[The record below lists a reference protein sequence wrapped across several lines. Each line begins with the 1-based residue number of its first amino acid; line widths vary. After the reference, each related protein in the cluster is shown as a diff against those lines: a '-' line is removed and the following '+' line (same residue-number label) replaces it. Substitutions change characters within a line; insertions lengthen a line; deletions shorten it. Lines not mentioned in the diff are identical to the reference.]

1 MTARPTLAAEPLD
14 EVEASSAPLIEHL
27 TELRNRIIWS
37 LLAFVVAML
46 LCFFVWEPIYDF
58 LTRPLCVALNA
69 RGQDCQLI
77 FISLQEGFF
86 LAFSISMMAG
96 LVLSFPVISYQM
108 WRFVAPGLY
117 RNEKAAFLP
126 FLLASPAMFLLGAAL
141 AYYVVTPMAFSFFL
155 TFQDAGTLLP
165 AAGEAAEVAADP
177 DAGVS
182 AAMVFQGSA
191 QAYLSLTMSF
201 IVAFGLCF
209 QLPVLLTL
217 MGRAGIITARG
228 LGGVR
233 RYAIVAILILAAIA
247 TPPDIMS
254 QTILFM
260 SIYPLFEISIW
271 LIRRNE
277 MSRERQLVAEGVL
290 KPGQTIYDLDG
301 SNDEAAT

>member
-1 MTARPTLAAEPLD
+1 MTAKTSASEPLD
-14 EVEASSAPLIEHL
+14 EVDASSAPLIEHL

-37 LLAFVVAML
+37 LTAFIVAML

-58 LTRPLCVALNA
+58 LTRPLCTALNA

-86 LAFSISMMAG
+86 LAFSVSMMAG
-96 LVLSFPVISYQM
+96 LVLSFPVISYHM

-126 FLLASPAMFLLGAAL
+126 FLLASPAMFILGAAL
-141 AYYVVTPMAFSFFL
+141 AYYIVTPMAFGFFL

-165 AAGEAAEVAADP
+165 AAGEAAEAVAAP
-177 DAGVS
+177 EAGVS

-201 IVAFGLCF
+201 IIAFGLCF
-209 QLPVLLTL
+209 QMPVLLTL

-228 LGGVR
+228 LGRVR
-233 RYAIVAILILAAIA
+233 RYAIVAILVLAAVA

-254 QTILFM
+254 QTILFLA
-260 SIYPLFEISIW
+260 IYPLYEVSIW

-277 MSRERQLVAEGVL
+277 KVREARLVADGVL

-301 SNDEAAT
+301 DNEAAT